1 MQSVLNHI
9 LIIFTSSILVACAGA
24 PRDEYAET
32 RSRSDCIHEPS
43 IRGYRVLDES
53 NLLVDAAG
61 RRVYHVVL
69 QRKAWG
75 LDGSWAIAFDAR
87 STRICAGFSDLRFGG
102 HHDGQPIRIA
112 AIRELTPEEQES
124 LLIRFGKKKPEI
136 EYMPPPEDVQ
146 SGVVEE
152 LDPDDSE

>member
-1 MQSVLNHI
+1 MI
-9 LIIFTSSILVACAGA
+9 ACAGA

-43 IRGYRVLDES
+43 VRGYRVLDER

-69 QRKAWG
+69 QRRAWG
-75 LDGSWAIAFDAR
+75 LHGSWGIAFDAH
-87 STRICAGFSDLRFGG
+87 STRICAGFSELRFGG
-102 HHDGQPIRIA
+102 HHDGEPIRIA
-112 AIRELTPEEQES
+112 SIQELTPEEQES
-124 LLIRFGKKKPEI
+124 LLIRFGKKEPEI
-136 EYMPPPEDVQ
+136 EYTTPPEDVE